1 MRSGLAEQKVF
12 LGPRVRRI
20 RNSLG
25 LTQTSMASELDI
37 SPSYLNLIERN
48 QRPLTVPLII
58 KLSSVY
64 KIDPQELQVEG
75 AGTLSALKE
84 VFADTLLMGELPG
97 DQELVE
103 ITDAAPNAA
112 SGIVKL
118 YRAYREQQE
127 RLSDLSSMLAKNDG
141 SPQISS
147 SRLPIDIVRQ
157 VFEERPN
164 YFGRIDEAAEKFSG
178 EFISADEPTAS
189 LRDWLKDKHGITVR
203 ILPVKTMPN
212 LRRRLDRHS
221 MRLFLSARLSPHDR
235 LRELAIEVAVLAL
248 ATPIQS
254 ELEGLN
260 LQGDEAIRLARYELS
275 RYAAHALMMP
285 YGLFQASAKRSEYDV
300 DALSAQ
306 FNVSFEQAA
315 TRLTSLQRAD
325 LPAIPFFMLEVDNAG
340 NIVRRAGA
348 KGYPRS
354 QFGGS
359 CPKHSVYAT
368 FSLPGQIF
376 VNEAELADGAKF
388 ITLSRTVDSLK
399 GSMQDPVRRTAIMLC
414 CSSEYADQLS
424 FATDLSGVNKI
435 DIGPG
440 CRLCERQGCMFRA
453 EPSVTRPLG
462 LDEMV
467 SGLSAFDFQ

>member
-1 MRSGLAEQKVF
+1 MAEQKVF
-12 LGPRVRRI
+12 LGPRLRRI
-20 RNSLG
+20 RNGLG
-25 LTQTSMASELDI
+25 LTQTAMATELNI

-84 VFADTLLMGELPG
+84 VFADPLLVGELPG

-103 ITDAAPNAA
+103 VTDAAPNAA

-118 YRAYREQQE
+118 YRAYREQHE
-127 RLSDLSSMLAKNDG
+127 RLSDLSAMLAQNEDG
-141 SPQISS
+141 PQMLG

-164 YFGRIDEAAEKFSG
+164 YFGRIDEAAEKFSN
-178 EFISADEPTAS
+178 EHISLEEPSSS
-189 LRDWLKDKHGITVR
+189 LREWLKSNHGISVKV
-203 ILPVKTMPN
+203 LPVKTMPN

-221 MRLFLSARLSPHDR
+221 MRLFLSARLSPHNR
-235 LRELAIEVAVLAL
+235 LREIAIEVSLLAL
-248 ATPIQS
+248 AGPIQA

-260 LQGDEAIRLARYELS
+260 LQGDEAMRIARWELS

-285 YGLFQASAKRSEYDV
+285 YATFQASAKRNQYDV
-300 DALSAQ
+300 AALSAQ

-315 TRLTSLQRAD
+315 TRLTSMQRAD
-325 LPAIPFFMLEVDNAG
+325 LPGVPFFLMEVDNAG

-348 KGYPRS
+348 RGFPRS
-354 QFGGS
+354 QFGGD
-359 CPKHSVYAT
+359 CPKHDLYST
-368 FSLPGQIF
+368 FELPGKVFTSQVEF
-376 VNEAELADGAKF
+376 ADGAQYL
-388 ITLSRTVDSLK
+388 TLSRTVDGLRGSL
-399 GSMQDPVRRTAIMLC
+399 DEPVRRTAIMLC
-414 CSSEYADQLS
+414 CSSEHASQIGYADQLEH
-424 FATDLSGVNKI
+424 AVKNQV
-435 DIGPG
+435 GPS
-440 CRLCERQGCMFRA
+440 CRLCERQGCMVRA

-467 SGLSAFDFQ
+467 TGLSAFDFQ

>member
-1 MRSGLAEQKVF
+1 MAEQKVF

-25 LTQTSMASELDI
+25 LTQSAMAGELGI

-58 KLSSVY
+58 KLSSVF

-84 VFADTLLMGELPG
+84 VFADPLLMGELPG

-103 ITDAAPNAA
+103 VTDAAPNAA

-127 RLSDLSSMLAKNDG
+127 RLSDLSAMLAKNDG
-141 SPQISS
+141 SPQISG

-164 YFGRIDEAAEKFSG
+164 YFGRIDEAAEKFSE
-178 EFISADEPTAS
+178 EFISSDEPETS
-189 LRDWLKDKHGITVR
+189 LRNWLKSKHGISVR

-221 MRLFLSARLSPHDR
+221 MRLFLSARLSLPDR
-235 LRELAIEVAVLAL
+235 LREIAIETAMLAL
-248 ATPIQS
+248 AKPIQD

-260 LQGDEAIRLARYELS
+260 LQGDEAIRLARSELS
-275 RYAAHALMMP
+275 RYAAHALVMP
-285 YGLFQASAKRSEYDV
+285 YAAFQSSAKRNEYDI

-306 FNVSFEQAA
+306 FNVSFQQAA
-315 TRLTSLQRAD
+315 TRVTSLQRAD
-325 LPAIPFFMLEVDNAG
+325 LPGVPFFIMEIDHAG

-354 QFGGS
+354 QFGGA
-359 CPKHSVYAT
+359 CPKHAVYSV
-368 FSLPGQIF
+368 FSLPGQVF
-376 VNEAELADGAKF
+376 TNEIELPDGARF
-388 ITLSRTVDSLK
+388 VTLSCTVDGLR
-399 GSMQDPVRRTAIMLC
+399 GAMNDPIRRTAIMLC
-414 CSSEYADQLS
+414 CASEYAGQVG
-424 FATDLSGVNKI
+424 FASNLDGLHKV
-435 DIGPG
+435 DVGPA
-440 CRLCERQGCMFRA
+440 CRLCERQGCMSRA
-453 EPSVTRPLG
+453 APSVTRPMG

-467 SGLSAFDFQ
+467 TGLSAFDFR

>member
-1 MRSGLAEQKVF
+1 MAEQKVF

-25 LTQTSMASELDI
+25 LTQSAMAGELGI

-58 KLSSVY
+58 KLSSVF

-84 VFADTLLMGELPG
+84 VFADPLLMGELPG

-103 ITDAAPNAA
+103 VTDAAPNAA

-127 RLSDLSSMLAKNDG
+127 RLSDLSAMLAKNDG
-141 SPQISS
+141 SPQISG

-164 YFGRIDEAAEKFSG
+164 YFGRIDEAAEKFSE
-178 EFISADEPTAS
+178 EFISSDEPETS
-189 LRDWLKDKHGITVR
+189 LRNWLKSKHGISVR

-221 MRLFLSARLSPHDR
+221 MRLFLSARLSLPDR
-235 LRELAIEVAVLAL
+235 LREIAIETAMLAL
-248 ATPIQS
+248 AKPIQD

-260 LQGDEAIRLARYELS
+260 LQGDEAIRLARSELS
-275 RYAAHALMMP
+275 RYAAHALVMP
-285 YGLFQASAKRSEYDV
+285 YAAFQSSAKRNEYDI

-306 FNVSFEQAA
+306 FNVSFQQAA
-315 TRLTSLQRAD
+315 TRVTSLQRAD
-325 LPAIPFFMLEVDNAG
+325 LPGVPFFIMEIDHAG

-354 QFGGS
+354 QFGGA
-359 CPKHSVYAT
+359 CPKHAVYSA
-368 FSLPGQIF
+368 FSLPGQVF
-376 VNEAELADGAKF
+376 TNEIELPDGARF
-388 ITLSRTVDSLK
+388 VTLSCTVDGLR
-399 GSMQDPVRRTAIMLC
+399 GAMNDPIRRTAIMLC
-414 CSSEYADQLS
+414 CASEYAGQVG
-424 FATDLSGVNKI
+424 FASNLDGLHKV
-435 DIGPG
+435 DVGPA
-440 CRLCERQGCMFRA
+440 CRLCERQGCMSRA
-453 EPSVTRPLG
+453 APSVTRPMG

-467 SGLSAFDFQ
+467 TGLSAFDFR

>member
-1 MRSGLAEQKVF
+1 MAEQKVF

-25 LTQTSMASELDI
+25 LTQSAMAGDLGI

-58 KLSSVY
+58 KLSSVF

-84 VFADTLLMGELPG
+84 VFADPLLMGELPG

-103 ITDAAPNAA
+103 VTDAAPNAA

-127 RLSDLSSMLAKNDG
+127 RLSDLSAMLAKNDG
-141 SPQISS
+141 SPQISG

-164 YFGRIDEAAEKFSG
+164 YFGRIDEAAEKFSE
-178 EFISADEPTAS
+178 EFISSDEPETS
-189 LRDWLKDKHGITVR
+189 LRMWLKPKHGISVR

-221 MRLFLSARLSPHDR
+221 MRLFLSARLSLPDR
-235 LRELAIEVAVLAL
+235 LREIAIETAMLAL
-248 ATPIQS
+248 AKPIQD

-260 LQGDEAIRLARYELS
+260 LQGDEAIRLARSELS
-275 RYAAHALMMP
+275 RYAAHALVMP
-285 YGLFQASAKRSEYDV
+285 YAAFQSSAKRNEYDI
-300 DALSAQ
+300 DALSVQ
-306 FNVSFEQAA
+306 FNVSFQQAA
-315 TRLTSLQRAD
+315 TRVTSLQRAD
-325 LPAIPFFMLEVDNAG
+325 LPGVPFFLMEIDHAG

-348 KGYPRS
+348 KGYPRL
-354 QFGGS
+354 QFGGA
-359 CPKHSVYAT
+359 CPKHAVYSA
-368 FSLPGQIF
+368 FSLPGQVF
-376 VNEAELADGAKF
+376 TNEIELPDGAHF
-388 ITLSRTVDSLK
+388 VTLSCTVDGLR
-399 GSMQDPVRRTAIMLC
+399 GALNDPIRRTAIMLC
-414 CSSEYADQLS
+414 CASEYASQVG
-424 FATDLSGVNKI
+424 FAANLDNLHKVEV
-435 DIGPG
+435 GPA
-440 CRLCERQGCMFRA
+440 CRLCERQGCMSRA
-453 EPSVTRPLG
+453 APSVTRPMG

-467 SGLSAFDFQ
+467 TGLSAFDFR

>member
-1 MRSGLAEQKVF
+1 MAEQKVF

-25 LTQTSMASELDI
+25 LTQSAMAGDLGI

-58 KLSSVY
+58 KLSSVF

-84 VFADTLLMGELPG
+84 VFADPLLMGELPG

-103 ITDAAPNAA
+103 VTDAAPNAA

-127 RLSDLSSMLAKNDG
+127 RLSDLSAMLAKNDG
-141 SPQISS
+141 SPQISG

-164 YFGRIDEAAEKFSG
+164 YFGRIDEAAEKFSE
-178 EFISADEPTAS
+178 EFISSDEPETS
-189 LRDWLKDKHGITVR
+189 LRMWLKSKHGISVR

-221 MRLFLSARLSPHDR
+221 MRLFLSARLSLPDR
-235 LRELAIEVAVLAL
+235 LREIAIETAMLAL
-248 ATPIQS
+248 AKPIQD

-260 LQGDEAIRLARYELS
+260 LQGDEAIRLARSELS
-275 RYAAHALMMP
+275 RYAAHALVMP
-285 YGLFQASAKRSEYDV
+285 YAAFQSSAKRNEYDI
-300 DALSAQ
+300 DALSVQ
-306 FNVSFEQAA
+306 FNVSFQQAA
-315 TRLTSLQRAD
+315 TRVTSLQRAD
-325 LPAIPFFMLEVDNAG
+325 LPGVPFFLMEIDHAG

-354 QFGGS
+354 QFGGA
-359 CPKHSVYAT
+359 CPKHAVYSA
-368 FSLPGQIF
+368 FSLPGQVF
-376 VNEAELADGAKF
+376 TNEIELPDGAHF
-388 ITLSRTVDSLK
+388 VTLSCTVDGLR
-399 GSMQDPVRRTAIMLC
+399 GALNDPIRRTAIMLC
-414 CSSEYADQLS
+414 CASEYASQVG
-424 FATDLSGVNKI
+424 FAANLDNLHKVEV
-435 DIGPG
+435 GPA
-440 CRLCERQGCMFRA
+440 CRLCERQGCMSRA
-453 EPSVTRPLG
+453 APSVTRPMG

-467 SGLSAFDFQ
+467 TGLSAFDFR

>member
-1 MRSGLAEQKVF
+1 MAEQKVF

-25 LTQTSMASELDI
+25 LTQSAMAGDLGI

-58 KLSSVY
+58 KLSSVF

-84 VFADTLLMGELPG
+84 VFADPLLMGELPG

-103 ITDAAPNAA
+103 VTDAAPNAA

-127 RLSDLSSMLAKNDG
+127 RLSDLSAMLAKNDG
-141 SPQISS
+141 SPQISG

-164 YFGRIDEAAEKFSG
+164 YFGRIDEAAEKFSE
-178 EFISADEPTAS
+178 EFISSDEPETS
-189 LRDWLKDKHGITVR
+189 LRMWLKPKHGISVR

-221 MRLFLSARLSPHDR
+221 MRLFLSARLSLPDR
-235 LRELAIEVAVLAL
+235 LREIAIETAMLAL
-248 ATPIQS
+248 AKPIQD

-260 LQGDEAIRLARYELS
+260 LQGDEAIRLARSELS
-275 RYAAHALMMP
+275 RYAAHALVMP
-285 YGLFQASAKRSEYDV
+285 YAAFQSSAKRNEYDI
-300 DALSAQ
+300 DALSVQ
-306 FNVSFEQAA
+306 FNVSFQQAA
-315 TRLTSLQRAD
+315 TRVTSLQRAD
-325 LPAIPFFMLEVDNAG
+325 LPGVPFFLMEIDHAG

-354 QFGGS
+354 QFGGA
-359 CPKHSVYAT
+359 CPKHAVYSA
-368 FSLPGQIF
+368 FSLPGQVF
-376 VNEAELADGAKF
+376 TNEIELPDGAHF
-388 ITLSRTVDSLK
+388 VTLSCTVDGLR
-399 GSMQDPVRRTAIMLC
+399 GALNDPIRRTAIMLC
-414 CSSEYADQLS
+414 CASEYASQVG
-424 FATDLSGVNKI
+424 FAANLDNLHKVEV
-435 DIGPG
+435 GPA
-440 CRLCERQGCMFRA
+440 CRLCERQGCMSRA
-453 EPSVTRPLG
+453 APSVTRPMG

-467 SGLSAFDFQ
+467 TGLSAFDFR

>member
-1 MRSGLAEQKVF
+1 MAEQKVF

-25 LTQTSMASELDI
+25 LTQSAMAGELGI

-58 KLSSVY
+58 KLSSVF

-84 VFADTLLMGELPG
+84 VFADPLLMGELPG

-103 ITDAAPNAA
+103 VTDAAPNAA

-127 RLSDLSSMLAKNDG
+127 RLSDLSAMLAKNDG
-141 SPQISS
+141 SPQISG

-164 YFGRIDEAAEKFSG
+164 YFGRIDEAAEKFSE
-178 EFISADEPTAS
+178 EFISSDEPETS
-189 LRDWLKDKHGITVR
+189 LRNWLKSKHGISVR

-221 MRLFLSARLSPHDR
+221 MRLFLSARLSLPDR
-235 LRELAIEVAVLAL
+235 LREIAIETAMLAL
-248 ATPIQS
+248 AKPIQD

-260 LQGDEAIRLARYELS
+260 LQGDEAIRLARSELS
-275 RYAAHALMMP
+275 RYAAHALVMP
-285 YGLFQASAKRSEYDV
+285 YAAFQSSAKRNEYDI

-306 FNVSFEQAA
+306 FNVSFQQAA
-315 TRLTSLQRAD
+315 TRVTSLQRAD
-325 LPAIPFFMLEVDNAG
+325 LPGVPFFLMEIDHAG

-354 QFGGS
+354 QFGGA
-359 CPKHSVYAT
+359 CPKHAVYSA
-368 FSLPGQIF
+368 FSLPGQVF
-376 VNEAELADGAKF
+376 TNEIELPDGARF
-388 ITLSRTVDSLK
+388 VTLSCTVDGLR
-399 GSMQDPVRRTAIMLC
+399 GAMNDPIRRTAIMLC
-414 CSSEYADQLS
+414 CASEYAGQVG
-424 FATDLSGVNKI
+424 FAANLDGLHKV
-435 DIGPG
+435 DVGPA
-440 CRLCERQGCMFRA
+440 CRLCERQGCMSRA
-453 EPSVTRPLG
+453 APSVTRPMG

-467 SGLSAFDFQ
+467 TGLSAFDFR

>member
-1 MRSGLAEQKVF
+1 MAEQKVF

-25 LTQTSMASELDI
+25 LTQTSMAADLDI

-84 VFADTLLMGELPG
+84 VFADPLLSGELPG

-127 RLSDLSSMLAKNDG
+127 RLSDLSSMLAKNEG
-141 SPQISS
+141 GPQISS

-164 YFGRIDEAAEKFSG
+164 YYGRIDEAAEKFSE
-178 EFISADEPTAS
+178 EFISSDDPGAS
-189 LRDWLKDKHGITVR
+189 LRDWLKSRHGISVK

-221 MRLFLSARLSPHDR
+221 MRLFLSARMSPQDR
-235 LRELAIEVAVLAL
+235 MREIAIEVSMLAL
-248 ATPIQS
+248 ATSIQS

-275 RYAAHALMMP
+275 RYAALAMMMP
-285 YGLFQASAKRSEYDV
+285 YGKFYASAKRDEFDV

-306 FNVSFEQAA
+306 FSVSFEQAA
-315 TRLTSLQRAD
+315 TRLTTMQRAD
-325 LPAIPFFMLEVDNAG
+325 LPLIPFFMLEVDNAG

-359 CPKHSVYAT
+359 CPKHSIYGA
-368 FSLPGQIF
+368 FSLPGQVFIDE
-376 VNEAELADGAKF
+376 VELVDGANF
-388 ITLSRTVDSLK
+388 VTMARTVDGLK
-399 GSMQDPVRRTAIMLC
+399 GSMKDPVRRTAIMLC
-414 CSSEYADQLS
+414 CASEHSYQLS
-424 FATDLSGVNKI
+424 YFSDRSTDTKLEV
-435 DIGPG
+435 GPA
-440 CRLCERQGCMFRA
+440 CRVCERQGCVSRA
-453 EPSVTRPLG
+453 EPSITRPLG

-467 SGLSAFDFQ
+467 TGLSAFDFQ

>member
-1 MRSGLAEQKVF
+1 MADQKVF

-25 LTQTSMASELDI
+25 LTQTAMAEDLGI

-84 VFADTLLMGELPG
+84 VFNDPLLVGELPG

-103 ITDAAPNAA
+103 VADAAPNAA

-118 YRAYREQQE
+118 YRAYNEQLA
-127 RLSDLSSMLAKNDG
+127 RLSDLSAMLAKGDN
-141 SPQISS
+141 SLQISS
-147 SRLPIDIVRQ
+147 SRLPIDIVRNA
-157 VFEERPN
+157 FEERPN
-164 YFGRIDEAAEKFSG
+164 YFGRIDEAAEKFSD
-178 EFISADEPTAS
+178 EFVSADEPAAS
-189 LRDWLKDKHGITVR
+189 LRDWLKSKHGITVR
-203 ILPVKTMPN
+203 VLPVQTMPS

-221 MRLFLSARLSPHDR
+221 MRLFISARLSPHDR
-235 LRELAIEVAVLAL
+235 LREIAIEAGMLAL
-248 ATPIQS
+248 AKPIQD

-260 LQGDEAIRLARYELS
+260 LQGEEAIRIARAELA
-275 RYAAHALMMP
+275 RYAAHAMIMP
-285 YGLFQASAKRSEYDV
+285 YAKFQAAVKRYEYDI

-306 FNVSFEQAA
+306 FNVSFEQVV
-315 TRLTSLQRAD
+315 TRLTTLQRPD
-325 LPAIPFFMLEVDNAG
+325 LPAVPYFLLEVDNAG

-354 QFGGS
+354 QFGGA
-359 CPKHSVYAT
+359 CPKHSIYSA
-368 FSLPGQIF
+368 FSLPGQVF
-376 VNEAELADGAKF
+376 VNQVELPDGASF
-388 ITLSRTVDSLK
+388 ITLSRSVDGLK
-399 GSMQDPVRRTAIMLC
+399 GALNDPVRRTAVMLC
-414 CSSEYADQLS
+414 CSSEYADQISYSKDINHLK
-424 FATDLSGVNKI
+424 NI
-435 DIGPG
+435 DVGSA
-440 CRLCERQGCMFRA
+440 CRLCERQGCVSRA
-453 EPSVTRPLG
+453 EPSITRPLG

-467 SGLSAFDFQ
+467 SGLSAFDF

>member
-1 MRSGLAEQKVF
+1 MAEQKVF

-25 LTQTSMASELDI
+25 LTQSAMAGDLGI

-58 KLSSVY
+58 KLSSVF

-84 VFADTLLMGELPG
+84 VFADPLLMGELPG

-103 ITDAAPNAA
+103 VTDAAPNAA

-127 RLSDLSSMLAKNDG
+127 RLSDLSAMLAKNDG
-141 SPQISS
+141 SPQISG

-164 YFGRIDEAAEKFSG
+164 YFGRIDEAAEKFSE
-178 EFISADEPTAS
+178 EFISSDEPETS
-189 LRDWLKDKHGITVR
+189 LRMWLKSKHGISVR

-221 MRLFLSARLSPHDR
+221 MRLFLSARLSLPDR
-235 LRELAIEVAVLAL
+235 LREIAIETAMLAL
-248 ATPIQS
+248 AKPIQD

-260 LQGDEAIRLARYELS
+260 LQGDEAIRLARSELS
-275 RYAAHALMMP
+275 RYAAHALVMP
-285 YGLFQASAKRSEYDV
+285 YAAFQSSAKRNEYDI
-300 DALSAQ
+300 DALSVQ
-306 FNVSFEQAA
+306 FNVSFQQAA
-315 TRLTSLQRAD
+315 TRVTSLQRAD
-325 LPAIPFFMLEVDNAG
+325 LPGVPFFLMEIDHAG
-340 NIVRRAGA
+340 NVVRRAGA

-354 QFGGS
+354 QFGGA
-359 CPKHSVYAT
+359 CPKHAVYSA
-368 FSLPGQIF
+368 FSLPGQVF
-376 VNEAELADGAKF
+376 TNEIELPDGAHF
-388 ITLSRTVDSLK
+388 VTLSCTVDGLR
-399 GSMQDPVRRTAIMLC
+399 GALNDPIRRTAIMLC
-414 CSSEYADQLS
+414 CASEYASQVG
-424 FATDLSGVNKI
+424 FAANLDNLHKVEV
-435 DIGPG
+435 GPA
-440 CRLCERQGCMFRA
+440 CRLCERQGCMSRA
-453 EPSVTRPLG
+453 APSVTRPMG

-467 SGLSAFDFQ
+467 TGLSAFDFR